1 MDLQQSF
8 KSLESL
14 DPDNIGAW
22 PMLVKA
28 LIWLVAM
35 GLFGFLVYQ
44 FKLAASL
51 EDLKTHQVKQKEL
64 LTEYESKALKAANL
78 DKLKQQLAE
87 MEASFGALLRQL
99 PSDTEVPG
107 LLEDI
112 SQLGIDSG
120 LEFDSIDLGNEK
132 VVEFYAELPI
142 QITVRGAYHA
152 LGTFVSGVAALPR
165 IVTLHDF
172 TIKPNDAG
180 ALSISITA
188 KTYRYTD
195 KEKDKG
201 AGV

>member
-1 MDLQQSF
+1 MDVQQSLN
-8 KSLESL
+8 SLGNL
-14 DPDNIGAW
+14 DPDNIGSW
-22 PMLVKA
+22 PLLVKLLLWFA
-28 LIWLVAM
+28 AI

-44 FKLAASL
+44 FKLSASL
-51 EDLKTHQVKQKEL
+51 EDLKTQQDKQKQL
-64 LTEYESKALKAANL
+64 LTEYESKAFKAANL

-87 MEASFGALLRQL
+87 MEISFGTLLRQL

-120 LEFDSIDLGNEK
+120 MEFDAITLGNEK

-142 QITVRGAYHA
+142 QISVRGAYHA
-152 LGTFVSGVAALPR
+152 LGTFVSGVASLPR

-172 TIKPNDAG
+172 TIKPDDSG
-180 ALSISITA
+180 TLTISITA

-195 KEKDKG
+195 IEKEG
-201 AGV
+201 GV